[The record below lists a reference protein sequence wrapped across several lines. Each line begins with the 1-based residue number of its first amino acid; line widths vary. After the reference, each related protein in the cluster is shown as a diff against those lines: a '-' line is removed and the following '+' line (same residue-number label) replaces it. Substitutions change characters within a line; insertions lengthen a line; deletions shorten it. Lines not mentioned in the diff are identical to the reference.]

1 MSDQNLAKWRK
12 LALNLEGEINKV
24 IVGQEK
30 PIRLITNAIFSRGH
44 VLLEGDVGVGKTTI
58 LKAFARSIGG
68 GYERIEGT
76 IDLMPNDLIY
86 HTYLGEDG
94 KPRVSNGPVLKSG
107 EDLSIF
113 FFNEINRARPQVH
126 SLLLRIM
133 AERTLSAFNKE
144 YKFPHLLVFADRN
157 QVEKEETFEIP
168 SAARDRFM
176 MEIPI
181 VIPQQDEIM
190 TNLVFDTKFHDAD
203 TLIEGAKAD
212 LLKYDQLNKLSKDIQ
227 DNITA
232 SAKLKEYALNLWKS
246 TSNPELY
253 GLKISDIDIKIL
265 IISGASPRGISMM
278 MKCARVNAWM
288 NDRTSLIP
296 EDIHSIFHETIA
308 HRLVFNPVYELRR
321 TEIARE
327 LTDQILNKVAAQY

>member
-94 KPRVSNGPVLKSG
+94 KPRVSDGPVLKSG

-203 TLIEGAKAD
+203 TLIEGSKAD
-212 LLKYDQLNKLSKDIQ
+212 LLKYDQLNKLSEDIQ
-227 DNITA
+227 NNITA
-232 SAKLKEYALNLWKS
+232 SSKLKEYALNLWKS

-327 LTDQILNKVAAQY
+327 LTDQILNKVAAP

>member
-94 KPRVSNGPVLKSG
+94 KPRVSDGPVLKSG

-144 YKFPHLLVFADRN
+144 NKFPHLLVFADRN

-212 LLKYDQLNKLSKDIQ
+212 LLKYDQLNKLSEDIQ

-232 SAKLKEYALNLWKS
+232 SSKLKEYALNLWKS

-288 NDRTSLIP
+288 NERTSLIP

-327 LTDQILNKVAAQY
+327 LTDQILNKVAAP

>member
-94 KPRVSNGPVLKSG
+94 KPRVSDGPVLKSG

-212 LLKYDQLNKLSKDIQ
+212 LLKYDQLNKLSEDIQ
-227 DNITA
+227 DNIT
-232 SAKLKEYALNLWKS
+232 SSTKLKEYALNLWKS

-327 LTDQILNKVAAQY
+327 LTDQILNKVAAP

>member
-212 LLKYDQLNKLSKDIQ
+212 LLKYDQLNKLSEDIQ

-232 SAKLKEYALNLWKS
+232 SSKLKEYALNLWKS

-327 LTDQILNKVAAQY
+327 LTDQILNKVAAP

>member
-1 MSDQNLAKWRK
+1 MSDQNLAQWRK

-94 KPRVSNGPVLKSG
+94 KPRVSDGPVLKSG

-212 LLKYDQLNKLSKDIQ
+212 LLKFDKLNKLSEDIQ

-253 GLKISDIDIKIL
+253 GVKISDIDIKIL

-278 MKCARVNAWM
+278 KCARVNAWM
-288 NDRTSLIP
+288 NNRTSLIP

-327 LTDQILNKVAAQY
+327 LTDQILNKVAAP

>member
-113 FFNEINRARPQVH
+113 FFNEINRDRPQVH

-212 LLKYDQLNKLSKDIQ
+212 LLKYDQLNKLSEDIQ

-232 SAKLKEYALNLWKS
+232 STKLKEYALNLWKS

-327 LTDQILNKVAAQY
+327 LTDQILNKVAAP

>member
-94 KPRVSNGPVLKSG
+94 KPRVSDGPVLKSG

-212 LLKYDQLNKLSKDIQ
+212 LLKYDQLNKLSEDIQ

-232 SAKLKEYALNLWKS
+232 SSKLKEYALNLWKS

-308 HRLVFNPVYELRR
+308 HR
-321 TEIARE
+321 
-327 LTDQILNKVAAQY
+327 

>member
-12 LALNLEGEINKV
+12 LALNLEDEINKV
-24 IVGQEK
+24 IVGQKK

-94 KPRVSNGPVLKSG
+94 KPRVSDGPVLKSG

-212 LLKYDQLNKLSKDIQ
+212 LLKFDKLNKLSEDIQ
-227 DNITA
+227 NNITA
-232 SAKLKEYALNLWKS
+232 STKLKEYALNLWKS

-253 GLKISDIDIKIL
+253 GVKISDIDIKIL

-278 MKCARVNAWM
+278 MKCARVNAWI
-288 NDRTSLIP
+288 NNRTSLIP

-327 LTDQILNKVAAQY
+327 LTDQILNKVAAP

>member
-68 GYERIEGT
+68 GYERSEGT

-94 KPRVSNGPVLKSG
+94 KPRVSDGPVLKSG

-212 LLKYDQLNKLSKDIQ
+212 LLKYDQLNKLSEDIQ

-232 SAKLKEYALNLWKS
+232 SSKLKEYALNLWKS

-327 LTDQILNKVAAQY
+327 LTDQILNKVAAP

>member
-1 MSDQNLAKWRK
+1 MSDQNLAQWRK

-94 KPRVSNGPVLKSG
+94 KPRVSDGPVLKSG

-212 LLKYDQLNKLSKDIQ
+212 LLKFDKLNKLSEDIQ

-253 GLKISDIDIKIL
+253 GVKISDIDIKIL

-288 NDRTSLIP
+288 NNRTSLIP

-327 LTDQILNKVAAQY
+327 LTDQILNKVAAP

>member
-212 LLKYDQLNKLSKDIQ
+212 LLKYDQLNKLSEDIQ

-232 SAKLKEYALNLWKS
+232 STKLKEYALNLWKS

-288 NDRTSLIP
+288 DDRTSLIP

-327 LTDQILNKVAAQY
+327 LTDQILNKVAAP